1 MFRFFYRYIR
11 RSLHAFNKD
20 NSAQRD
26 IIRDV
31 TKWWF
36 DTARNLMIASLF
48 TLFAVRSGSWV
59 AYLLAHF
66 AFVMF
71 ALHVFQPAFNFL
83 LRANR
88 SGNNKVQRKR
98 VTTMGMWWF
107 LNALSPCVGA
117 AYSLVYAVSKLQVP

>member
-26 IIRDV
+26 IIKDV

-59 AYLLAHF
+59 AYVLAHF

-107 LNALSPCVGA
+107 LNVLSLCVGA